1 MGRRFLALIGHYL
14 LAAIKAI
21 GVDMVPAMSLAGTLN
36 RQCGRTERTRDRVD
50 HDVIASLCFF
60 VLPFRLSLTKVFLF
74 IRFDAYLRSYAH
86 LLCVHILR

>member
-21 GVDMVPAMSLAGTLN
+21 GADMVPAMSLASKYSQPDSVGALS
-36 RQCGRTERTRDRVD
+36 ESRDRVD

-60 VLPFRLSLTKVFLF
+60 VLPFRLSLTKVFT
-74 IRFDAYLRSYAH
+74 
-86 LLCVHILR
+86 VHTL